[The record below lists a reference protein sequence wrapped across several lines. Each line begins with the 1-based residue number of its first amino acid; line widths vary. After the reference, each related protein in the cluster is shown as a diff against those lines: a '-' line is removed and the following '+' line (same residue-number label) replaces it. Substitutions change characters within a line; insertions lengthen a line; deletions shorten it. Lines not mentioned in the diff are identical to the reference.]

1 MALVIETGLIIQ
13 GAESFAT
20 AAELVTYATNFG
32 KVIPADEVTQESLL
46 RRAALQMD
54 AMPWKGKAVNRDQA
68 LAWPRAE
75 VKRQGWVLRLDEIP
89 PQIKAGQ
96 MALATEIH
104 ADDLVAPETKTGAV
118 VSETVGPISTT
129 FAVANK
135 SVSKPAATRQS
146 YAQFSGL
153 LESSSQV
160 NLVRS

>member
-1 MALVIETGLIIQ
+1 MALVIESGGVVTG
-13 GAESFAT
+13 ADSFAT
-20 AAELVTYATNFG
+20 AAELVTYAENFG
-32 KVIPADEVTQESLL
+32 KTIPVEVPAQEALL

-54 AMPWKGKAVNRDQA
+54 AMPWKGRAVNRDQA

-96 MALATEIH
+96 MALAAEIH

-129 FAVANK
+129 FAVASK
-135 SVSKPAATRQS
+135 SVSRPAATRQS
-146 YAQFSGL
+146 YAQFTGL
-153 LESSSQV
+153 LESSNQI

>member
-1 MALVIETGLIIQ
+1 MALVIENGGVVTG
-13 GAESFAT
+13 ADSFAT
-20 AAELVTYATNFG
+20 AAELVTYAENFG
-32 KVIPADEVTQESLL
+32 KTIPVEVPAQEALL

-54 AMPWKGKAVNRDQA
+54 AMPWKGRAVNSDQA

-96 MALATEIH
+96 MALAAEIH

-129 FAVANK
+129 FAVASK
-135 SVSKPAATRQS
+135 SVSRPAATRQS
-146 YAQFSGL
+146 YAQFTGL
-153 LESSSQV
+153 LESSNQI